1 MCELLILGKFSNKFT
16 HHLSQ
21 KEKSDELIEI
31 KKLVSSFEG
40 EYILRKGVSSSK
52 FHGVAVIKFK
62 DENAANSFIDACHI
76 SDYLSETQ
84 IYKLCEVKI
93 LENRFKNIFKKIK
106 VTEGTINT

>member
-40 EYILRKGVSSSK
+40 EYILRKGV
-52 FHGVAVIKFK
+52 
-62 DENAANSFIDACHI
+62 
-76 SDYLSETQ
+76 
-84 IYKLCEVKI
+84 LC
-93 LENRFKNIFKKIK
+93 
-106 VTEGTINT
+106 

>member
-62 DENAANSFIDACHI
+62 DENAANSFVDACHI

-84 IYKLCEVKI
+84 IYKLCEVKT
-93 LENRFKNIFKKIK
+93 LENRLKNISKKIK

>member
-52 FHGVAVIKFK
+52 FHGAAVIKFK
-62 DENAANSFIDACHI
+62 DEHTANSFIDACHI

-84 IYKLCEVKI
+84 IYKLCEVKT
-93 LENRFKNIFKKIK
+93 LENRLKNISKKIK